1 MEQKLII
8 NLIKERIK
16 EGLPLGF
23 SGLGIIMVKSVVDSL
38 PISPLLKGEE
48 DLSIYINENEIV
60 DFLFKIS
67 HYKDHRHDGFHIV
80 NQEKG
85 LIKISQYFSP
95 CIPENYDG
103 IIYDVGARYR
113 TSQFGSLYDSVSSII
128 VVGQTGR
135 ISIARNGVVEVLN
148 K

>member
-1 MEQKLII
+1 MKQNLIIKLIKKHI
-8 NLIKERIK
+8 EEEVDQN
-16 EGLPLGF
+16 F
-23 SGLGIIMVKSVVDSL
+23 SGLGLIMVNSDTDSL
-38 PISPLLKGEE
+38 PISPLLKEKE
-48 DLSIYINENEIV
+48 DLSIYKNENEIV

-67 HYKDHRHDGFHIV
+67 HYKDNRHDGFHII

-95 CIPENYDG
+95 CIPKDYEG

-113 TSQFGSLYDSVSSII
+113 TSQFGSLYESVSSII
-128 VVGQTGR
+128 IVSQSGK
-135 ISIARNGVVEVLN
+135 ISIARNGTVEVLV